1 MDETARAKRPSA
13 DDINLTDALV
23 SLIDA
28 CYAAVGEDSAWRKLL
43 SHLCG
48 IFHANIGLLV
58 LKGEGQ
64 CDKAFYAAHNYSEA
78 LAREYSERWWAYDAP
93 LLRGV
98 EQGLFRTGVARR
110 SSDLIPTSEL
120 RQTAYWRE
128 FMCRMPAL
136 YAMSGVISDGSTSG
150 APPPMFIS
158 LFRPEEA
165 VDFSDADLSLF
176 ERLLPHLL
184 RAFTLHWRQRSLR
197 EQLDVMRGGLDN
209 LDFGI
214 VFLDAALQIHHA
226 NQTTSRMAAQPALA
240 RWMGRLPL
248 AIPRQGELAALI
260 RACAAGRGASLH
272 MGANSRGGR
281 GLVALAFALPQPLTT
296 ANGDLRNAQM
306 LVLADPQHSNEAAA
320 QFVTNAFGL
329 SRAEAR
335 LLPLL
340 MAGQS
345 PAQMASSLSIGL
357 PTVRSHLASI
367 FSKTRTGR
375 QQELLNMLNAL
386 PHLQSRR

>member
-1 MDETARAKRPSA
+1 MNESAQAKRPST
-13 DDINLTDALV
+13 DDVDTTDALV

-28 CYAAVGEDSAWRKLL
+28 CYASVGDDGAWRRLL
-43 SHLCG
+43 GHLCDV
-48 IFHANIGLLV
+48 FHANIGLLV
-58 LKGEGQ
+58 LMGEGQ
-64 CDKAFYAAHNYSEA
+64 CDKAFYAAHNYSEG
-78 LAREYSERWWAYDAP
+78 LAREYSERWWAHDAP
-93 LLRGV
+93 LLRGI

-110 SSDLIPTSEL
+110 ASDVIPTSEL
-120 RQTAYWRE
+120 CQTVYWRE
-128 FMCRMPAL
+128 FMRRMPAL
-136 YAMSGVISDGSTSG
+136 YAMSGVISDGSTPG

-165 VDFSDADLSLF
+165 VDFSEADLRLF

-184 RAFTLHWRQRSLR
+184 RAFTLHWNQRSLR
-197 EQLDVMRGGLDN
+197 EQLDVMRGGLDS
-209 LDFGI
+209 LDFGV
-214 VFLDAALQIHHA
+214 VFLDAALHIHHA
-226 NQTTSRMAAQPALA
+226 NRTVSRMASQPALA
-240 RWMGRLPL
+240 RWMGGLPFET
-248 AIPRQGELAALI
+248 PRQGELAVLI

-306 LVLADPQHSNEAAA
+306 LVLADPEHSNQAAT

-375 QQELLNMLNAL
+375 QQELLNMLSAL
-386 PHLQSRR
+386 PHLQADH